1 MFKILLWS
9 IWREPIFFLMVL
21 LLILPRTLAFPFIKP
36 SFWFEDWSQFPTFRF
51 ISIGVLFSYLLTTL
65 VAKTNSFIL
74 KMLIYLILYVL
85 FILNIFLAFNFNATI
100 SPNTLLLVFE
110 TTPTE
115 SYDFLSTYSLSLPSI
130 LAYLITISMIV
141 INILLERY
149 SENIINWVSV
159 SKYVHKFKSC
169 FKIVL
174 LLLLICGLF
183 SFRLYPQLLFIDTV
197 EKMDKWN
204 PRGLSSMDFIT
215 GFVYS
220 CYDLNLTSKVL
231 ARAVE
236 VTIQATKEK
245 QELLNPDDSCS
256 IILVIGESYIKNHSS
271 LYGYRLKTNP
281 RLEREKNAKRLFVFK
296 DVVSPSA
303 STSASIRNIL
313 SCNSV
318 GEGEQWYDYPYF
330 PTILKNAGYDVYFW
344 DNQYHP
350 TSNAGFDFS
359 LNSYLHNSQIS
370 SITYNSWH
378 EQISR
383 LDGDIVNDYKK
394 YRKEHP
400 IGKKNFIMF
409 HLQGMHFKQEARYPQ
424 SIEFLKFK
432 SADID
437 RKETWM
443 TEEKKIAIAHYDNCT
458 FYNDSI
464 ISSIISIFRNELAV
478 LVYFSDHGE
487 HIYDIGDYYGRGLDI
502 ETHGN
507 EYARYLFEIPF
518 VIWCSEK
525 YIHRYPEIYRKLE
538 NASGKPMMT
547 DNICNFLITMGGV
560 RTRYYKESRDILSDK
575 YKCPPRIINNS
586 IDYDK
591 DLK

>member
-1 MFKILLWS
+1 
-9 IWREPIFFLMVL
+9 MVL
-21 LLILPRTLAFPFIKP
+21 LLLLPRTLAFPFIKP
-36 SFWFEDWSQFPTFRF
+36 SFWFEDWSQFPTLRF
-51 ISIGVLFSYLLTTL
+51 ISIGILFSYLLTTL
-65 VAKTNSFIL
+65 VAKAHSFLL
-74 KMLIYLILYVL
+74 KILIYFVLYVL
-85 FILNIFLAFNFNATI
+85 FFLNIFLAFNFNATI
-100 SPNTLLLVFE
+100 SPNTLLLALE
-110 TTPTE
+110 TTPAE

-130 LAYLITISMIV
+130 FAYLVTFSTIV
-141 INILLERY
+141 ITILLETK
-149 SENIINWVSV
+149 SERIIRWVSN
-159 SKYVHKFKSC
+159 STKCNKYRHKLKCCLEIIF
-169 FKIVL
+169 L
-174 LLLLICGLF
+174 LLLLCGLF

-197 EKMDKWN
+197 EQMDRWN
-204 PRGLSSMDFIT
+204 PKGLSSMDFIT
-215 GFVYS
+215 GLVYS

-231 ARAVE
+231 SRAVE

-245 QELLNPDDSCS
+245 PDLLNPEDSCS
-256 IILVIGESYIKNHSS
+256 IILVIGESFIKKHSS

-281 RLEREKNAKRLFVFK
+281 KLEREEDAKRLFVFK

-313 SCNSV
+313 SCNSI
-318 GEGEQWYDYPYF
+318 GDGEQWYDFPYF
-330 PTILKNAGYDVYFW
+330 PTIFKNAGYDVYFW

-378 EQISR
+378 GQISR
-383 LDGDIVNDYKK
+383 QDGDIVNDYKK

-400 IGKKNFIMF
+400 IGRKNFIIF
-409 HLQGMHFKQEARYPQ
+409 HLQGMHFKQETRYPQ
-424 SIEFLKFK
+424 SIDFLKFK

-458 FYNDSI
+458 FYNDSV
-464 ISSIISIFRNELAV
+464 ISSIISIFRNEPAV

-487 HIYDIGDYYGRGLDI
+487 HIYDVGDYYGRGLNI
-502 ETHGN
+502 GTQN
-507 EYARYLFEIPF
+507 KAYACHLFEIPF
-518 VIWCSEK
+518 VVWCSEK
-525 YIHRYPEIYRKLE
+525 YIHRYPEMCRRLKD
-538 NASGKPMMT
+538 ASKKPMMT
-547 DNICNFLITMGGV
+547 DNICSFLMTLGGV
-560 RTRYYKESRDILSDK
+560 KTRYYNESRDILSEM

-591 DLK
+591 ELK